1 VSAGVLRV
9 GVDGRAFSSP
19 AGGVRRYVSELYS
32 AIAEHHPDIEV
43 VAIGAPPD
51 ADVPAGIRRRHAMS
65 FPTNLG
71 WMAASIPLAARG
83 AALDVY
89 HAPAYTAPLWGVH
102 PQVLTIHDV
111 SYERRPEWN
120 AYRNDPVRRLFYRVS
135 ARVADRILTDSAF
148 SRTEIT
154 AAYGIPEHRIDV
166 VPLAAGRAF
175 TRGIFD
181 PAGISSPLRAPY
193 ALHVGDLHIRR
204 NVCTVLAAILKARR
218 SGRGTAGLSLACAGV
233 DRGTRD
239 ALIAQARDA
248 GDSDALVI
256 LGPVPEAV
264 LVNLYRGAA
273 VLVYPSRYEGFGLP
287 ILEAMQCGI
296 PVLGSRAASIPEV
309 IGDAGILLDELNV
322 DQWTAAITAVVTD
335 RRVRAD
341 LSRKSI
347 ERAAQYSWARTARE
361 TVAAFRAAAGDRRR
375 PSR

>member
-19 AGGVRRYVSELYS
+19 AGGVRRYVSELYA
-32 AIAEHHPDIEV
+32 AIAEHHPDVEV

-51 ADVPAGIRRRHAMS
+51 ADMPAGIQRRSAVS

-135 ARVADRILTDSAF
+135 ARVADRILTDSVF

-175 TRGIFD
+175 TPGAFD
-181 PAGISSPLRAPY
+181 PAGITGRRAPY

-204 NVCTVLAAILKARR
+204 NVCTGLAAILAARR
-218 SGRGTAGLSLACAGV
+218 SHPGTAGLSLVCAGV

-239 ALIAQARDA
+239 ALLAQARDA
-248 GDSDALVI
+248 EDTDALAI
-256 LGPVPEAV
+256 LGAVPEAV

-273 VLVYPSRYEGFGLP
+273 LLVYPSRYEGFGLP

-296 PVLGSRAASIPEV
+296 PVLGSRAASIPEIV
-309 IGDAGILLDELNV
+309 ADAGILLDELDV
-322 DQWTAAITAVVTD
+322 EQWTAAITAVVTD
-335 RRVRAD
+335 SRMRAD
-341 LSRKSI
+341 LSKKSI
-347 ERAAQYSWARTARE
+347 ARAAQYSWARTARE
-361 TVAAFRAAAGDRRR
+361 TVAAFRAAAADTQRSGR
-375 PSR
+375 

>member
-1 VSAGVLRV
+1 MSAGVLRV

-19 AGGVRRYVSELYS
+19 AGGVRRYVWELYT

-51 ADVPAGIRRRHAMS
+51 AELPAGIERRRAIT

-120 AYRNDPVRRLFYRVS
+120 AYRNDPVRRMFYRRS
-135 ARVADRILTDSAF
+135 ALVADRILTDSSF

-154 AAYGIPEHRIDV
+154 AAYGIPGDRIDV

-175 TRGIFD
+175 TPGAFD
-181 PAGISSPLRAPY
+181 PTGISGHRSAPY
-193 ALHVGDLHIRR
+193 ILHVGDLHIRR
-204 NVCTVLAAILKARR
+204 NVCTVLAAILAARR
-218 SGRGTAGLSLACAGV
+218 SRSPGLSLVCAGV

-239 ALIAQARDA
+239 ALLAQARDA
-248 GDSDALVI
+248 GDPDALAI

-273 VLVYPSRYEGFGLP
+273 LLAYPSRYEGFGLP

-296 PVLGSRAASIPEV
+296 PVLGSRAASIPEIV
-309 IGDAGILLDELNV
+309 GDAGILLDELDV
-322 DQWTAAITAVVTD
+322 EQWTAAITAVASD
-335 RRVRAD
+335 PRLRGD
-341 LSRKSI
+341 LSKKSI
-347 ERAAQYSWARTARE
+347 DRAAQFSWARTARE
-361 TVAAFRAAAGDRRR
+361 TVAVFRATAGQRSER
-375 PSR
+375 